1 MKSKKWLISLGLA
14 MVLVVAFAIPACTG
28 EPTEYWYTPEDEKVE
43 FEISAITG
51 PYFNIATMIAEDLQ
65 DFGLDVTVGVLDST
79 TYYEYLYEPNLGGMQ
94 AFVSAEDPSPDP
106 WSDWIWIMLSDPE
119 DWGYMWNPTWYD
131 DDDYNELWVENYL
144 ASNLTAKQEI
154 LYGLQQN
161 VAENVP
167 VIYIVR
173 ENLISVMR
181 IDNWENWFNELG
193 GPCTWIN
200 EYAMR
205 EVTPVDDATQL
216 NIGTLVLPPSL
227 VMDQEYLMY
236 SNAGCLYL
244 MMSYENLAGYP
255 KVDEDSLESN
265 PEAAYDFIPKLAT
278 DYDVTY
284 EADGTGGQNQVW
296 TYTLREGVKWHD
308 YDTSGEN
315 LTADDVVY
323 TIKYV
328 TNKWGVNKP
337 VNWTA
342 VEANDWEIE
351 PEHMLATATG
361 DYEVEL
367 RFIDGW
373 HQNEDFSPCVY
384 MWDAVVPEH
393 VYGPA
398 GNGTYEDWNE
408 DALLWDGE
416 CIGTGPYKVLEWE
429 PDEYLLFERF
439 DDYWGDG
446 VEGWGLPAAQQI
458 LWRLYA
464 DFGQMWTALE
474 AGEIDTTMGSGAPF
488 AKYDD
493 YLANEDLLVEIM
505 PDLSV
510 NYLGFNIHPTEG
522 YEPLLD
528 LALREAIAAAI
539 DKANIVDVAFGG
551 YGEVA
556 DAWTYNESPNHK
568 DDLPNNEYDL
578 TEAASILTAAGYT
591 KHA

>member
-1 MKSKKWLISLGLA
+1 MKSKKWLISLGLTVA
-14 MVLVVAFAIPACTG
+14 LVVAFALPACNG
-28 EPTEYWYTPEDEKVE
+28 GGDEPGWYTPEGDLIS

-51 PYFNIATMIAEDLQ
+51 PYNSIALMVAEDLQ
-65 DFGLDVTVGVLDST
+65 DLGMDVTVRVLDST

-131 DDDYNELWVENYL
+131 DDDFNQLWVDNYL
-144 ASNLTAKQEI
+144 APNLSAKQEV

-161 VAENVP
+161 LAENIP
-167 VIYIVR
+167 VIFLVR
-173 ENLISVMR
+173 EDLISVYR
-181 IDNWENWFNELG
+181 EDNWENWFNELG

-200 EYAMR
+200 EYSMR
-205 EVTPVDDATQL
+205 EVTPVGNATQL
-216 NIGTLVLPPSL
+216 RIGTLVLPPSL

-244 MMSYENLAGYP
+244 MMSYENLEGYP
-255 KVDEDSLESN
+255 KVDEASLESN
-265 PEAAYDFIPKLAT
+265 PEAAYEFIPKLAT
-278 DYDVTY
+278 DYEVTY
-284 EADGTGGQNQVW
+284 EADGTGGENQVW
-296 TYTLREGVKWHD
+296 TINLREGVKWHD
-308 YDTSGEN
+308 YDSEGKN

-323 TIKYV
+323 TIQYV

-342 VEANDWEIE
+342 VEANDWEIL

-361 DYEVEL
+361 DYQVEL
-367 RFIDGW
+367 RFIEGW
-373 HQNEDFSPCVY
+373 HQNEGYFPCVY
-384 MWDAVVPEH
+384 MWDAVVPKHKFE
-393 VYGPA
+393 GE
-398 GNGTYEDWNE
+398 EDPLVATG
-408 DALLWDGE
+408 DY
-416 CIGTGPYKVLEWE
+416 IGTGPYKVLEWE

-446 VEGWGLPAAQQI
+446 VEGWGLPAAEQI
-458 LWRLYA
+458 LWKLYS
-464 DFGQMWTALE
+464 DFGQMWLALE

-493 YLANEDLLVEIM
+493 YVANEDLIVEVV

-522 YEPLLD
+522 YEPLQD

-539 DKANIVDVAFGG
+539 DKQNIVDVAFGG
-551 YGEVA
+551 YAEVS
-556 DAWTYNESPNHK
+556 DTWTYNESPNHK
-568 DDLPNNEYDL
+568 DDLPNNEYDP
-578 TEAASILTAAGYT
+578 TEAESILLAAGYT
-591 KHA
+591 YME